1 MFPKAIERLFGK
13 IVQSLAGVN
22 ENKLYGLDHAI
33 LNVEV
38 PPQQMWMNM
47 GYWKVSLYNLISPL
61 LQHSP
66 LKRKEIGYGLFPQG
80 LRGFT

>member
-13 IVQSLAGVN
+13 IVQSVAGVN

-38 PPQQMWMNM
+38 PPRQMWMNM
-47 GYWKVSLYNLISPL
+47 GYWKVS
-61 LQHSP
+61 
-66 LKRKEIGYGLFPQG
+66 
-80 LRGFT
+80 

>member
-47 GYWKVSLYNLISPL
+47 GYWKVSLYNLISPYFNTA
-61 LQHSP
+61 H
-66 LKRKEIGYGLFPQG
+66 
-80 LRGFT
+80 